1 MQQNRPNL
9 AGIRL
14 FRILYYT
21 SNIPVLPMEL
31 AFNLLLI
38 LLIEIPVVG
47 FFFSKRRRKNAY
59 LVGLFVNVV
68 TWPIV
73 NIIRLNTNWDLN
85 WVQVGVV
92 VLEGALFWLLLGRNL
107 KKAALISILANL
119 ASFLITKVVYLPP
132 DFFQKKTNI
141 IR

>member
-1 MQQNRPNL
+1 
-9 AGIRL
+9 
-14 FRILYYT
+14 
-21 SNIPVLPMEL
+21 MEL

>member
-1 MQQNRPNL
+1 MD
-9 AGIRL
+9 
-14 FRILYYT
+14 
-21 SNIPVLPMEL
+21 L
-31 AFNLLLI
+31 AFNLLLVI
-38 LLIEIPVVG
+38 LIELPIIG
-47 FFFSKRRRKNAY
+47 FFFSKRRRKFAY
-59 LVGLFVNVV
+59 MVGFFVNLI

-73 NIIRLNTNWDLN
+73 NIIRLNTSWDLN

-92 VLEGALFWLLLGRNL
+92 LFEGLAFWLLLGRNF
-107 KKAALISILANL
+107 KKAFLIGIIANL